1 VVADL
6 YSKPFVYVYNSHDH
20 SAYYRSW
27 LRTIQNDYEEY
38 MNTPLPLVAEDEVD
52 DEMLKTKNVFLIGTE
67 FENPL
72 LAGLVNSARS
82 EAPDLIERTRNSIS
96 IHRNVLT
103 QQLYVICSSTSQDP
117 SYFKYPWI
125 DGMEKEF
132 KSDLP
137 LNQQ

>member
-1 VVADL
+1 
-6 YSKPFVYVYNSHDH
+6 
-20 SAYYRSW
+20 
-27 LRTIQNDYEEY
+27 
-38 MNTPLPLVAEDEVD
+38 
-52 DEMLKTKNVFLIGTE
+52 VFLIGTE